1 MSPVA
6 VAADRRFRRIQI
18 RPSRARRGWRVRTRN
33 GVAVALA
40 LSCLAYGTHR
50 AAAFAAHARVLRV
63 DHIVVTGNE
72 RLSNSDVLAV
82 LSGLR
87 GENLVRVNLAAW
99 RDRLL
104 SSPWIEDA
112 ALRRVLPSTVEVVVT
127 ERRPIGIGRAAGQMY
142 LIDRGG
148 GVIDDYGP
156 QYADL
161 DLPVIDGL
169 TVADGSEAADQ
180 PKAALA
186 ARVIAS
192 LASRPEIARRLSQI
206 DVHDVHNAAV
216 ILSGDPAVIELGD
229 RAFLSRLQSYLELAP
244 ALRERVPDID
254 YVDLRF
260 EGRVYVRPLEKGARP
275 ATAAGLLRR

>member
-1 MSPVA
+1 
-6 VAADRRFRRIQI
+6 
-18 RPSRARRGWRVRTRN
+18 
-33 GVAVALA
+33 VALA
-40 LSCLAYGTHR
+40 LSCLAYGTRR
-50 AAAFAAHARVLRV
+50 AAPLAAHAHVLRV
-63 DHIVVTGNE
+63 DHIVVKGTE
-72 RLSNSDVLAV
+72 RLSSSDVLAV

-87 GENLVRVNLAAW
+87 GENLVRVNLGSW

-142 LIDRGG
+142 LIDREGG
-148 GVIDDYGP
+148 MIDEYGP

-169 TVADGSEAADQ
+169 AVADGSGAADR

-186 ARVIAS
+186 ARVIGS
-192 LASRPEIARRLSQI
+192 LAERPTIARRLSQI
-206 DVHDVHNAAV
+206 DVHDPHNAAV

-244 ALRERVPDID
+244 ALRERVPEID
-254 YVDLRF
+254 HVDLRF
-260 EGRVYVRPLEKGARP
+260 EGRIYVRPLEK
-275 ATAAGLLRR
+275 AAKPEPVSRLLKR